1 MAARKP
7 EVENGKSKVEDN
19 QKSEIRDQKPEIK
32 EASTNLYAIT
42 KNKQQAANSNSQT
55 TTSPINRELQKELQ
69 KQQRKLVNLEEDINK
84 AVQEKLRLEEA
95 LGLPVNYADKN
106 KFVAVENDFKKSM
119 QYLESLNKQY
129 EQLFEKVMEL
139 ETQFAG

>member
-1 MAARKP
+1 
-7 EVENGKSKVEDN
+7 
-19 QKSEIRDQKPEIK
+19 
-32 EASTNLYAIT
+32 
-42 KNKQQAANSNSQT
+42 
-55 TTSPINRELQKELQ
+55 
-69 KQQRKLVNLEEDINK
+69 
-84 AVQEKLRLEEA
+84 LRLEEA